1 MLAGLPESTETLGFK
16 QDQLIHAAL
25 DQGGVCI
32 SEAAFL
38 IVHYPPAKK
47 VVMKMNF
54 AGRELDMSR
63 CHVMGILNVTP
74 DSFSDGGQ
82 FVRMEAALSKA
93 HQMVADGAA
102 FIDVGG
108 ESTRPGAASVSVQE
122 ELDRVCP
129 VVEAIS
135 RDLDVIV
142 SVDTSTPEVMS
153 QAAALGAGLINDVRA
168 LQKDGAL
175 AVAAS
180 TGVPVCLMHIQGE
193 PKTMQERPEYRNVI
207 REVSEFL
214 TRRVRAAEAAGIAAQ
229 DIILDPGFGFGKN
242 LQHNLRLL
250 ASLEQLQALGHPLM
264 VGMSRKSMLGQIT
277 GRELDQRL
285 PASLAVATIA
295 AMKGASIVRAHDVRE
310 TMDAVRVVAAVKE
323 SG

>member
-1 MLAGLPESTETLGFK
+1 MLAGPPESTETLGFK

-168 LQKDGAL
+168 LQKEGAL

-310 TMDAVRVVAAVKE
+310 TMDAVGVVAAVKE